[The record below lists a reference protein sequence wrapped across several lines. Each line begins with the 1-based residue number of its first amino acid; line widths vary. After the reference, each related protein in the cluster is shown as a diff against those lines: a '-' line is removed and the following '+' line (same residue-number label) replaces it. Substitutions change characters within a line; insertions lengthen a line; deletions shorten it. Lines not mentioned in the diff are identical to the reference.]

1 MPSSPADRRH
11 RSDGRAPAPCAAGS
25 GSRSAGYPTRRR
37 NPARGALPD
46 ATLGGGGL
54 TSRAKAART
63 LVDAWRDP
71 GSSMPQLP
79 LSGRVIFSDWH
90 GVLSRDAFWASI
102 LQHSGHPL
110 HAELKAG
117 MAGVFNR
124 DANTAEEWMLGRLSS
139 GEAVG
144 GMGIRPRARLRADF
158 LRRRP
163 VLDAGRGKARPP
175 LFGVVPGAGG
185 RARGWVG
192 GEDGEHGG
200 LVQPADPG
208 LGAGERPGAVAVRDG
223 RGGGGVD
230 LAAAVRLGDRD
241 PREVP
246 GEQAG

>member
-25 GSRSAGYPTRRR
+25 GSMSAGYPTRRR

-46 ATLGGGGL
+46 AKLGGGGL

-63 LVDAWRDP
+63 LVAVWRDP

-117 MAGVFNR
+117 IAGVFNR
-124 DANTAEEWMLGRLSS
+124 DANTAEEGVVGRLSS
-139 GEAVG
+139 GEGVDG
-144 GMGIRPRARLRADF
+144 VGIRPRARLGGGLLVAR
-158 LRRRP
+158 LGP
-163 VLDAGRGKARPP
+163 GWGRVGGKAG
-175 LFGVVPGAGG
+175 LF
-185 RARGWVG
+185 
-192 GEDGEHGG
+192 D
-200 LVQPADPG
+200 
-208 LGAGERPGAVAVRDG
+208 VA
-223 RGGGGVD
+223 
-230 LAAAVRLGDRD
+230 
-241 PREVP
+241 
-246 GEQAG
+246 